1 MAIASFSS
9 SPADSLSAEVD
20 AGGFGAIEDLVPAEL
35 RPFVAGYL
43 HGVDRAELASRGPVE
58 IASAI
63 RAHHG
68 LAQTRLVGTANVV
81 VRIPADDDWVGARAV
96 VQVVTDDMPFLVD
109 SAVLAIRR
117 AGFDVEQ
124 LMHPVSHV
132 DRDADGLLVNLGP
145 AGTAAVSMGESFLHF
160 ELDAVPSVSQR
171 EVLHALLI
179 AAFSDVRAA
188 VADWEALRARTLE
201 LAGEVRNLTAQPLG
215 WTVDPGEV
223 AELLTWMED
232 GHFTLLGAID
242 HVVTGDSGSLVEVP
256 GSALGIL
263 RAHTDGTP
271 VDQIIVPSAAWNPLD
286 VALITKT
293 NSTSTIH
300 RFGHYDIVVIKSYD
314 HSATATPGSSGLPAF
329 VPVGERRLV
338 GMFTSDTYLKSPL
351 DIPLLRTKVTTILE
365 RSGLAPTGHSGKE
378 LKSILVSHPRDEL
391 FATSVDDLERTAQ
404 GIATLAERKR
414 VKAFLRRDSERGV
427 WSCLVYLPRDRYN
440 TEVRQRVQQRLEHVV
455 GGTSS
460 TYTTALTDSRLARIL
475 FTIPSLLSE
484 LEQSEVAGLDAA
496 LTEATRSWA
505 DQLADGLRAAPF
517 LATTFVTTPSV
528 STPSVSTSTVE
539 ASTVATSS
547 AEASSGE
554 TQTTTI
560 AAPIENPEMAGTDF
574 SQTSGDPGVSR
585 IQSGLSVHSSRLLER
600 YVEAFPAA
608 YRAET
613 PISQALDDVASV
625 ERTLSNNHLIARV
638 HSNTDEDVETAQARL
653 SLYSP
658 DAALALADLLP
669 VLANLGL
676 RVIDEKAS
684 EVTVENRTVWIHDL
698 GVSGSGIAGIDPQGD
713 LARRLC
719 AAIDA
724 IWNGLVDNDGFNQL
738 VTTAGLTHDEVAML
752 RLYARHARQLGLGF
766 SLSYMETTLVEQHE
780 IAALFAKLFAAKFDP
795 DLALTMDERVA
806 AIATSESSLAVL
818 LDAIPSLDQ
827 DRILR
832 CMASQIAASIRTN
845 AYQIDRSALCVKIEP
860 KRIPE
865 APEPRPRFEIF
876 VSSPRVEGVH
886 LRMGAVARGGL
897 RWSDRQEDFRT
908 EVLGLMKA
916 QGVKNSVIVPAG
928 AKGGFVVR
936 QPPLGNDRAAIQA
949 EGIACYQTFIRSLL
963 DVTDNLVNGQV
974 VSPPRVI
981 RHDANDTYLV
991 VAADKGTATFS
1002 DIANAISLERG
1013 FWLGDAFASGG
1024 SVGYDHKAM
1033 GITARG
1039 AWESVKRHFLR
1050 MGRNISAVGAAPF
1063 TVAGIGDMS
1072 GDVFGNGML
1081 LSEKIQLV
1089 IAFDHRHIFI
1099 DPTPDPAVSFAERA
1113 RLFALPRSSW
1123 DDYDKSLISTGGGVW
1138 PRTAKSMTL
1147 PPEALA
1153 VLGLGQLGLGALG
1166 LTANAPAPVTA
1177 GLPSSPDS
1185 SARSVRGSSNS
1196 RSSGDTST
1204 ATEASVVD
1212 ATPVH
1217 MTPTEI
1223 IAAALRAPVDLLWN
1237 GGIGTYVKASTET
1250 HAQGGDRANDIL
1262 RADANQ
1268 LRCKIVGEGGNL
1280 GMTQRARNEFAQAGG
1295 WVNTDAIDNSAGVDT
1310 SDHEVNLKILVDRAV
1325 ASGALPLADRNVL
1338 LGALTDEVAGLVLAD
1353 NIAQNRVL
1361 GTGLA
1366 EAPGMVALHSRY
1378 LDALEAA
1385 GRLDRRLEALPDAT
1399 ELRARRVAGVGL
1411 TIPELAVLMAH
1422 TKLWITDQLLEE
1434 SIGSDASFINHLHD
1448 YFPNAVVARLP
1459 AQVDEHPLRNEII
1472 ATMLANHVVNRNG
1485 STFVFRLVD
1494 ETHASVSDVVRAQ
1507 LAASDLLSVDTY
1519 WNAICALDGTLADAH
1534 QNQLLL
1540 EADRA
1545 VERAARW
1552 LLRNRPLPLDHIA
1565 AGIAYRSAVVALG
1578 SVLDA
1583 LSQSAG
1589 PEPLAGSDA
1598 ETLSRR
1604 RALFESFGITPAL
1617 ARHAAHFEFV
1627 TSLLDIAE
1635 LSTKSA
1641 RPLDVVANIYLTL
1654 DDQLRIGEIRRRI
1667 LALPRDD
1674 RWDSLAR
1681 ASMRDDLAAE
1691 HLTLTSAVLQTPP
1704 TGTPRDPRSTPAGS
1718 DASPTDP
1725 TTTWITTHAPAITRH
1740 LALVTETAQTT
1751 TNPLASLSVV
1761 LRQLRSLA

>member
-1 MAIASFSS
+1 MAIASNSS
-9 SPADSLSAEVD
+9 LPADSLHSGSEVATFPD
-20 AGGFGAIEDLVPAEL
+20 IEALVSVEL
-35 RPFVAGYL
+35 RPLVAKFL
-43 HGVDRAELASRGPVE
+43 HGVDRAELASRQPGE
-58 IASAI
+58 LAEAISAQ
-63 RAHHG
+63 G
-68 LAQTRLVGTANVV
+68 TLAQVRVAGSAKVA
-81 VRIPADDDWVGARAV
+81 VRIPGDADWAAGRAV
-96 VQVVTDDMPFLVD
+96 MQVVTDDMPFLVD
-109 SAVLAIRR
+109 SSILAIRR
-117 AGFDVEQ
+117 AGFDVE
-124 LMHPVSHV
+124 LMMHPVFQV
-132 DRDADGLLVNLGP
+132 ARDADGRLLSLGIG
-145 AGTAAVSMGESFLHF
+145 ASSTATRGESFLHF
-160 ELDAVPSVSQR
+160 ELDALPTDEQSQA
-171 EVLHALLI
+171 LHTQLVTTL
-179 AAFSDVRAA
+179 SDVRAA
-188 VADWEALRARTLE
+188 VDDWLLLRARALE
-201 LAGEVRNLTAQPLG
+201 LAGEVRQLTAYSVG

-232 GHFTLLGAID
+232 GHFVLLGAID
-242 HVVTGDSGSLVEVP
+242 HTVVAGASGGSEVSGGSSVELVETP
-256 GSALGIL
+256 GTALGIL

-271 VDQIIVPSAAWNPLD
+271 IDQIIAPSAAWNQLE

-300 RFGHYDIVVIKSYD
+300 RFGHYDIVVIKSYASANTNGSANSS
-314 HSATATPGSSGLPAF
+314 HSSNSGDAVLI
-329 VPVGERRLV
+329 PVGERRLV

-351 DIPLLRTKVTTILE
+351 EIPLLRTKVTTILE
-365 RSGLAPTGHSGKE
+365 RSGLAPAGHSGKE

-391 FATSVDDLERTAQ
+391 FATSVDELEATAN

-475 FTIPSLLSE
+475 FTIPSTITE
-484 LEQSEVAGLDAA
+484 LTGLESLDAN

-505 DQLADGLRAAPF
+505 DQLADGIRAAP
-517 LATTFVTTPSV
+517 L
-528 STPSVSTSTVE
+528 
-539 ASTVATSS
+539 S
-547 AEASSGE
+547 A
-554 TQTTTI
+554 
-560 AAPIENPEMAGTDF
+560 
-574 SQTSGDPGVSR
+574 
-585 IQSGLSVHSSRLLER
+585 GLFER
-600 YVEAFPAA
+600 YVEAFPAS
-608 YRAET
+608 YTAET
-613 PISQALDDVASV
+613 PISQAINDVASI
-625 ERTLSNNHLIARV
+625 ERTLTTKHLVVRV
-638 HSNTDEDVETAQARL
+638 HNNTDEDVDTAQARL

-658 DAALALADLLP
+658 DTALALADLLP
-669 VLANLGL
+669 LLANLGL
-676 RVIDEKAS
+676 RVIDEKAA
-684 EVTVENRTVWIHDL
+684 EVTVDGRIVWIHDL
-698 GVSGSGIAGIDPQGD
+698 GVSGPGMTSVDPHGLFAQ
-713 LARRLC
+713 RLC
-719 AAIDA
+719 ASIDA
-724 IWNGLVDNDGFNQL
+724 IWNQLVDNDGFNQL
-738 VTTAGLTHDEVAML
+738 VTTAGLAHDETAIL

-766 SLSYMETTLVEQHE
+766 SLSYMETTLVEQPK
-780 IAALFAKLFAAKFDP
+780 IAALFANIVATKFDP
-795 DLALTMDERVA
+795 DLALSMEDRVTTVA
-806 AIATSESSLAVL
+806 DLESSLAVL

-845 AYQIDRSALCVKIEP
+845 AYQVDRSALCVKMEP
-860 KRIPE
+860 RRIPE

-876 VSSPRVEGVH
+876 VSSPRVEGIH

-936 QPPLGNDRAAIQA
+936 QPPSGNDRAAIQA

-963 DVTDNLVNGQV
+963 DVTDNLVDGQV
-974 VSPPRVI
+974 INPARVI
-981 RHDANDTYLV
+981 RHDADDTYLV

-1039 AWESVKRHFLR
+1039 AWQSVKRHFLR
-1050 MGRNISAVGAAPF
+1050 MGRNISSDSAEPF
-1063 TVAGIGDMS
+1063 TVVGIGDMS
-1072 GDVFGNGML
+1072 GDVFGNAML
-1081 LSEKIQLV
+1081 LSDKIQLQ

-1099 DPTPDPAVSFAERA
+1099 DPTPDPARSFAERA

-1123 DDYDKSLISTGGGVW
+1123 DDYDKSLLSRGGGVW
-1138 PRTAKSMTL
+1138 PRTAKSITL

-1153 VLGLGQLGLGALG
+1153 VLGLGPVGLAAIALPP
-1166 LTANAPAPVTA
+1166 LATAFHGSADSSGGSVHGSSSSRDA
-1177 GLPSSPDS
+1177 GEASIASAGSPDHMTY
-1185 SARSVRGSSNS
+1185 GQM
-1196 RSSGDTST
+1196 
-1204 ATEASVVD
+1204 
-1212 ATPVH
+1212 TPVH

-1223 IAAALRAPVDLLWN
+1223 IAAALKAPVDLLWN

-1250 HAQGGDRANDIL
+1250 HAQAGDRANDIL

-1268 LRCKIVGEGGNL
+1268 LRCKVIGEGGNL
-1280 GMTQRARNEFAQAGG
+1280 GMTQRARIEFAQAGG

-1325 ASGALPLADRNVL
+1325 ANGALPLADRNVL
-1338 LGALTDEVAGLVLAD
+1338 LGALTNEVAGLVLAD

-1361 GTGLA
+1361 GTSLA

-1385 GRLDRRLEALPDAT
+1385 GRLDRRLEALPDAA
-1399 ELRARRVAGVGL
+1399 ELRARRVAGAGL

-1434 SIGSDASFINHLHD
+1434 SIGADASLVNHLHD
-1448 YFPNAVVARLP
+1448 YFPDAVVARLP

-1472 ATMLANHVVNRNG
+1472 ATVLANHVVNRNG

-1494 ETHASVSDVVRAQ
+1494 ETHASVSDVVRTH
-1507 LAASDLLSVDTY
+1507 LAATDLLSVDTY

-1552 LLRNRPLPLDHIA
+1552 LLRNRPLPLDQVA
-1565 AGIAYRSAVVALG
+1565 AGAAYRSTVAALG
-1578 SVLDA
+1578 GVLDT
-1583 LSQSAG
+1583 LNQHGGS
-1589 PEPLAGSDA
+1589 EPAAGSDA

-1604 RALFESFGITPAL
+1604 LALFESFGITPAL
-1617 ARHAAHFEFV
+1617 ARQGAHFEFV

-1641 RPLDVVANIYLTL
+1641 TPLDVVASIYLTL

-1667 LALPRDD
+1667 LGLPRDD

-1691 HLTLTSAVLQTPP
+1691 HLALTSSVLQT
-1704 TGTPRDPRSTPAGS
+1704 STPNPAT
-1718 DASPTDP
+1718 PTDP
-1725 TTTWITTHAPAITRH
+1725 VTNWITSHAPAISRH
-1740 LALVTETAQTT
+1740 LALVIETAQTT

-1761 LRQLRSLA
+1761 LRQLRTLA

>member
-1 MAIASFSS
+1 MAIASDSS
-9 SPADSLSAEVD
+9 LPADSLHSGWKLATFPD
-20 AGGFGAIEDLVPAEL
+20 IEALVSVEL
-35 RPFVAGYL
+35 RPLVAKFF
-43 HGVDRAELASRGPVE
+43 HGVDHAELASRQPGE
-58 IASAI
+58 LAEAISAQST
-63 RAHHG
+63 
-68 LAQTRLVGTANVV
+68 LAQVRVAGSAKVA
-81 VRIPADDDWVGARAV
+81 VRIPGDADWAAGRAV

-109 SAVLAIRR
+109 SSILAIRR
-117 AGFDVEQ
+117 AGFDVE
-124 LMHPVSHV
+124 LMMHPVFQV
-132 DRDADGLLVNLGP
+132 ARDADGRLLSLGAGASSP
-145 AGTAAVSMGESFLHF
+145 ATRGESFLHF
-160 ELDAVPSVSQR
+160 ELDALPTDEQR
-171 EVLHALLI
+171 QALHTLLV
-179 AAFSDVRAA
+179 ASLSDVRAA
-188 VADWEALRARTLE
+188 VEDWPLLRARALE
-201 LAGEVRNLTAQPLG
+201 LAGEVRQLTANSVG

-232 GHFTLLGAID
+232 GHFVLLGAVD
-242 HVVTGDSGSLVEVP
+242 HTVVDGVSGVSGVSGGSPASVGSGVSGSSSVELVETP
-256 GSALGIL
+256 GTALGIL
-263 RAHTDGTP
+263 HAHTDGTP
-271 VDQIIVPSAAWNPLD
+271 IDQIIAPSAAWNPLD

-300 RFGHYDIVVIKSYD
+300 RFGHYDIVVIKSYASANTSGSAD
-314 HSATATPGSSGLPAF
+314 SSHSSNSGDAVLI
-329 VPVGERRLV
+329 PVGERRLV

-351 DIPLLRTKVTTILE
+351 EIPLLRTKVITILE

-391 FATSVDDLERTAQ
+391 FATSVDELEATAN

-440 TEVRQRVQQRLEHVV
+440 TEVRQRMQQRLEHVV

-475 FTIPSLLSE
+475 FTIPSTITE
-484 LEQSEVAGLDAA
+484 LTGLESLDAN

-505 DQLADGLRAAPF
+505 DQLADGIRNAP
-517 LATTFVTTPSV
+517 L
-528 STPSVSTSTVE
+528 
-539 ASTVATSS
+539 S
-547 AEASSGE
+547 A
-554 TQTTTI
+554 
-560 AAPIENPEMAGTDF
+560 
-574 SQTSGDPGVSR
+574 
-585 IQSGLSVHSSRLLER
+585 GLFER
-600 YVEAFPAA
+600 YVEAFPAS
-608 YRAET
+608 YMAET
-613 PISQALDDVASV
+613 PISQAINDVTSV
-625 ERTLSNNHLIARV
+625 ERTLTTNHLVVRI
-638 HSNTDEDVETAQARL
+638 HNNTDEDVDTAQARL

-658 DAALALADLLP
+658 DTALALADLLP

-676 RVIDEKAS
+676 RVIDEKAA
-684 EVTVENRTVWIHDL
+684 EVTVAGRIVWIHDL
-698 GVSGSGIAGIDPQGD
+698 GVSGPGMSSVDPHGSFAQ
-713 LARRLC
+713 RLC

-724 IWNGLVDNDGFNQL
+724 IWNQLVDNDGFNQL
-738 VTTAGLTHDEVAML
+738 VTTAGLTHDETAML

-766 SLSYMETTLVEQHE
+766 SLSYMETTLVEQPK
-780 IAALFAKLFAAKFDP
+780 IAALLARIVATKFDP
-795 DLALTMDERVA
+795 DLALSVEDRVTA
-806 AIATSESSLAVL
+806 AADLESSLAAL

-832 CMASQIAASIRTN
+832 CIASQIAASIRTN
-845 AYQIDRSALCVKIEP
+845 AYQVDRSALCVKMEP
-860 KRIPE
+860 RLIPE

-876 VSSPRVEGVH
+876 VSSPRVEGIH
-886 LRMGAVARGGL
+886 LRMSAVARGGL
-897 RWSDRQEDFRT
+897 RWSDRPEDFRT

-936 QPPLGNDRAAIQA
+936 QPPLGNDRAAVQA

-963 DVTDNLVNGQV
+963 DVTDNLINGRVVN
-974 VSPPRVI
+974 PPRVI
-981 RHDANDTYLV
+981 RHDADDTYMV

-1050 MGRNISAVGAAPF
+1050 MGRNISAEDSAPF

-1072 GDVFGNGML
+1072 GDVFGNAML
-1081 LSEKIQLV
+1081 LSNKIQLV

-1099 DPTPDPAVSFAERA
+1099 DPTPDPAVSFSERA

-1123 DDYDKSLISTGGGVW
+1123 DDYDKSLLSPGGGVW
-1138 PRTAKSMTL
+1138 PRTAKSITL

-1153 VLGLGQLGLGALG
+1153 VLGLGQLGVGPPG
-1166 LTANAPAPVTA
+1166 LVANGLAPVTA

-1185 SARSVRGSSNS
+1185 SAGSVHSSSSS
-1196 RSSGDTST
+1196 RSAGGASPTSEGSGVDT
-1204 ATEASVVD
+1204 
-1212 ATPVH
+1212 TPVH

-1223 IAAALRAPVDLLWN
+1223 IAAALKAPVDLLWN

-1250 HAQGGDRANDIL
+1250 HAQAGDRANDIL

-1268 LRCKIVGEGGNL
+1268 LRCKIIGEGGNL
-1280 GMTQRARNEFAQAGG
+1280 GMTQRARIEFAQAGG

-1325 ASGALPLADRNVL
+1325 ASGALPLADRNTL
-1338 LGALTDEVAGLVLAD
+1338 LGALTDEVAALVLAD

-1385 GRLDRRLEALPDAT
+1385 GRLDRRLEALPDAA

-1434 SIGSDASFINHLHD
+1434 SIGSDASLINHLHD
-1448 YFPNAVVARLP
+1448 YFPDAVVARLP
-1459 AQVDEHPLRNEII
+1459 AQIDEHPLRNEII
-1472 ATMLANHVVNRNG
+1472 ATVLANHVVNRNG

-1494 ETHASVSDVVRAQ
+1494 ETHASVSDVVRAH
-1507 LAASDLLSVDTY
+1507 LAATDLLSVDTY

-1545 VERAARW
+1545 VERGARW
-1552 LLRNRPLPLDHIA
+1552 ILRNRALPIDHFA
-1565 AGIAYRSAVVALG
+1565 AGDAYRSTIG
-1578 SVLDA
+1578 SLSEFLDA
-1583 LSQSAG
+1583 LSQFAG

-1604 RALFESFGITPAL
+1604 LALFESFGITPAL
-1617 ARHAAHFEFV
+1617 ARQAAHFEFV
-1627 TSLLDIAE
+1627 TSLLDIAQ

-1641 RPLDVVANIYLTL
+1641 RPLDVVASIYLTL

-1691 HLTLTSAVLQTPP
+1691 HLALTSAVLQT
-1704 TGTPRDPRSTPAGS
+1704 STPDPAT
-1718 DASPTDP
+1718 PTDP
-1725 TTTWITTHAPAITRH
+1725 VAAWITTNAPAITRH

-1761 LRQLRSLA
+1761 LRQLRTLGE

>member
-1 MAIASFSS
+1 MRARRSLRVKHSCMPNASDST
-9 SPADSLSAEVD
+9 PTADSS
-20 AGGFGAIEDLVPAEL
+20 IN
-35 RPFVAGYL
+35 
-43 HGVDRAELASRGPVE
+43 ASGVE
-58 IASAI
+58 I
-63 RAHHG
+63 G
-68 LAQTRLVGTANVV
+68 
-81 VRIPADDDWVGARAV
+81 
-96 VQVVTDDMPFLVD
+96 
-109 SAVLAIRR
+109 
-117 AGFDVEQ
+117 
-124 LMHPVSHV
+124 
-132 DRDADGLLVNLGP
+132 
-145 AGTAAVSMGESFLHF
+145 
-160 ELDAVPSVSQR
+160 
-171 EVLHALLI
+171 
-179 AAFSDVRAA
+179 
-188 VADWEALRARTLE
+188 
-201 LAGEVRNLTAQPLG
+201 
-215 WTVDPGEV
+215 
-223 AELLTWMED
+223 
-232 GHFTLLGAID
+232 
-242 HVVTGDSGSLVEVP
+242 
-256 GSALGIL
+256 
-263 RAHTDGTP
+263 
-271 VDQIIVPSAAWNPLD
+271 
-286 VALITKT
+286 
-293 NSTSTIH
+293 
-300 RFGHYDIVVIKSYD
+300 
-314 HSATATPGSSGLPAF
+314 
-329 VPVGERRLV
+329 
-338 GMFTSDTYLKSPL
+338 
-351 DIPLLRTKVTTILE
+351 
-365 RSGLAPTGHSGKE
+365 
-378 LKSILVSHPRDEL
+378 
-391 FATSVDDLERTAQ
+391 
-404 GIATLAERKR
+404 
-414 VKAFLRRDSERGV
+414 
-427 WSCLVYLPRDRYN
+427 
-440 TEVRQRVQQRLEHVV
+440 
-455 GGTSS
+455 
-460 TYTTALTDSRLARIL
+460 
-475 FTIPSLLSE
+475 
-484 LEQSEVAGLDAA
+484 
-496 LTEATRSWA
+496 SWA
-505 DQLADGLRAAPF
+505 DQLAVGLGSTAFAA
-517 LATTFVTTPSV
+517 
-528 STPSVSTSTVE
+528 
-539 ASTVATSS
+539 
-547 AEASSGE
+547 
-554 TQTTTI
+554 
-560 AAPIENPEMAGTDF
+560 
-574 SQTSGDPGVSR
+574 
-585 IQSGLSVHSSRLLER
+585 R
-600 YVEAFPAA
+600 YTEAFPAA

-613 PISQALDDVASV
+613 PVSQAIDDVSSI
-625 ERTLSNNHLIARV
+625 ERTLATNQLVVRV
-638 HSNTDEDVETAQARL
+638 HNNTAEDVETAQARI

-658 DAALALADLLP
+658 GTPLALADLLP
-669 VLANLGL
+669 MMANLGL
-676 RVIDEKAS
+676 RVIDEKAA
-684 EVTVENRTVWIHDL
+684 EVTVDGRIVWIHDL
-698 GVSGSGIAGIDPQGD
+698 GVSGPSMASIDPHGD
-713 LARRLC
+713 VALRLC
-719 AAIDA
+719 AAIVA
-724 IWNGLVDNDGFNQL
+724 IWNQVVDNDGFNQL
-738 VTTAGLTHDEVAML
+738 VLAAGLTHDETAML

-766 SLSYMETTLVEQHE
+766 SLNYIETTLVEQPS
-780 IAALFAKLFAAKFDP
+780 IAALFARIVATKFDP
-795 DLALTMDERVA
+795 DLVLSFEERISAV
-806 AIATSESSLAVL
+806 TELEGSLAAL

-845 AYQIDRSALCVKIEP
+845 AYQVDRSALCVKMEP
-860 KRIPE
+860 RRIPE

-876 VSSPRVEGVH
+876 ISSPRVEGIH

-936 QPPLGNDRAAIQA
+936 QPPVGNDRAAIQA

-974 VSPPRVI
+974 VNPPRVI
-981 RHDANDTYLV
+981 RHDADDTYLV

-1002 DIANAISLERG
+1002 DIANAVSLERD

-1050 MGRNISAVGAAPF
+1050 MGRNISASSAEPF
-1063 TVAGIGDMS
+1063 TVVGIGDMS

-1081 LSEKIQLV
+1081 LSDKIQLV
-1089 IAFDHRHIFI
+1089 VAFDHRHIFI
-1099 DPTPDPAVSFAERA
+1099 DPTPDPALSFAERA

-1138 PRTAKSMTL
+1138 PRTAKSITL
-1147 PPEALA
+1147 SPEALA
-1153 VLGLGQLGLGALG
+1153 ILGLD
-1166 LTANAPAPVTA
+1166 PA
-1177 GLPSSPDS
+1177 
-1185 SARSVRGSSNS
+1185 
-1196 RSSGDTST
+1196 
-1204 ATEASVVD
+1204 ASD
-1212 ATPVH
+1212 H
-1217 MTPTEI
+1217 FTPTEV
-1223 IAAALRAPVDLLWN
+1223 IAAALKAPVDLLWN

-1250 HAQGGDRANDIL
+1250 HAQAGDRANDIL

-1268 LRCKIVGEGGNL
+1268 LRCKIIGEGGNL
-1280 GMTQRARNEFAQAGG
+1280 GVTQRARIEFAQAGG

-1385 GRLDRRLEALPDAT
+1385 GRLDRRLEALPDAA

-1434 SIGSDASFINHLHD
+1434 SICSDASLINHLHD
-1448 YFPNAVVARLP
+1448 YFPDAVVARLP

-1472 ATMLANHVVNRNG
+1472 ATVLANHVVNRNG

-1494 ETHASVSDVVRAQ
+1494 ETHASVSDVVRAH
-1507 LAASDLLSVDTY
+1507 LAATDLLSVDTY
-1519 WNAICALDGTLADAH
+1519 WNAVCALDGTLADAH

-1552 LLRNRPLPLDHIA
+1552 LLRNRVLPLDHVA

-1578 SVLDA
+1578 SFLDA

-1604 RALFESFGITPAL
+1604 LALFESFGITPAL
-1617 ARHAAHFEFV
+1617 ARQAAHFEFV

-1641 RPLDVVANIYLTL
+1641 QPLDVVASIYLTL

-1691 HLTLTSAVLQTPP
+1691 HLALTSAVLQTPTPDPATP
-1704 TGTPRDPRSTPAGS
+1704 TG
-1718 DASPTDP
+1718 P

-1761 LRQLRSLA
+1761 LRQLRTLAP

>member
-1 MAIASFSS
+1 MVIASDSS
-9 SPADSLSAEVD
+9 FPAASLNAEVD
-20 AGGFGAIEDLVPAEL
+20 PGGFEAIAALVPLEI
-35 RPFVAGYL
+35 RPLVGRFL
-43 HGVDRAELASRGPVE
+43 HGADPIELASRGP
-58 IASAI
+58 AAMADAI
-63 RAHHG
+63 GAHQR
-68 LAQTRLVGTANVV
+68 LAQTRIVGTASVV
-81 VRIPADDDWVGARAV
+81 VRIPGDADWVGTRAV

-117 AGFDVEQ
+117 AGFDVEL
-124 LMHPVSHV
+124 LMHPVLYA
-132 DRDADGLLVNLGP
+132 DRDADGSLVNLG
-145 AGTAAVSMGESFLHF
+145 TQRSDAASIGESFLHF
-160 ELDAVPSVSQR
+160 ELDAVPSESQR
-171 EVLHALLI
+171 SGLRALLV
-179 AAFSDVRAA
+179 AALSDVRAA
-188 VADWEALRARTLE
+188 VADWEPLRARTLE
-201 LAGEVRNLTAQPLG
+201 LATEVLNLTARSQS

-242 HVVTGDSGSLVEVP
+242 HVVAGDSGSLVEVP

-263 RAHTDGTP
+263 RAHSDGTP
-271 VDQIIVPSAAWNPLD
+271 IDQIIAPSAAWNPLD

-300 RFGHYDIVVIKSYD
+300 RLGHYDIVVIKSYD
-314 HSATATPGSSGLPAF
+314 RSAAASPETLGASGVPAL
-329 VPVGERRLV
+329 VPIGERRLV

-391 FATSVDDLERTAQ
+391 FATSVDELERTVQ
-404 GIATLAERKR
+404 GIATLGERKR

-440 TEVRQRVQQRLEHVV
+440 TEVRQRVQQRLEHLV

-460 TYTTALTDSRLARIL
+460 TYNTALTDSRLARIL
-475 FTIPSLLSE
+475 FTIPSAVAE
-484 LEQSEVAGLDAA
+484 LDQSEVAGLDAA
-496 LTEATRSWA
+496 LTDATRSWS
-505 DQLADGLRAAPF
+505 DQLADGLRSASF
-517 LATTFVTTPSV
+517 V
-528 STPSVSTSTVE
+528 STHTN
-539 ASTVATSS
+539 
-547 AEASSGE
+547 
-554 TQTTTI
+554 TI
-560 AAPIENPEMAGTDF
+560 ATATNSSERAGAD
-574 SQTSGDPGVSR
+574 SLQPSIDPS
-585 IQSGLSVHSSRLLER
+585 IPSDQSGLWLSSSRLLER

-608 YRAET
+608 YTAET
-613 PISQALDDVASV
+613 PISQALDDVASI
-625 ERTLSNNHLIARV
+625 ERTLASNHLVVRV
-638 HSNTDEDVETAQARL
+638 HNNTDEDVETAQARL

-676 RVIDEKAS
+676 RVIDEKAA
-684 EVTVENRTVWIHDL
+684 EVTIDGRIVWIHDL
-698 GVSGSGIAGIDPQGD
+698 GVSGPGTAAIDPQGD
-713 LARRLC
+713 LATRLC
-719 AAIDA
+719 SAIDA
-724 IWNGLVDNDGFNQL
+724 IWNGAVDNDGFNHL

-766 SLSYMETTLVEQHE
+766 SLSYMETTLVEQHA
-780 IAALFAKLFAAKFDP
+780 IAALFARIVATKFDP
-795 DLALTMDERVA
+795 DLALSMEQRVA
-806 AIATSESSLAVL
+806 AVSELEASLAVL

-832 CMASQIAASIRTN
+832 CIATQIAASIRTN
-845 AYQIDRSALCVKIEP
+845 AYQANRSALCVKLEP
-860 KRIPE
+860 RRIAE

-876 VSSPRVEGVH
+876 VSSPKVEGIH

-897 RWSDRQEDFRT
+897 RWSDRHEDFRT

-936 QPPLGNDRAAIQA
+936 QPPVSNDRAAIQA

-963 DVTDNLVNGQV
+963 DVTDNLVDGQV
-974 VSPPRVI
+974 VNPSRVI
-981 RHDANDTYLV
+981 RHDPNDTYLV

-1050 MGRNISAVGAAPF
+1050 MGRNISADDAEPF
-1063 TVAGIGDMS
+1063 SVVGIGDMS

-1081 LSEKIQLV
+1081 LSNKIRLQ
-1089 IAFDHRHIFI
+1089 IAFDHRHIFF
-1099 DPTPDPAVSFAERA
+1099 DPTPDPALSFAERA

-1123 DDYDKSLISTGGGVW
+1123 DDYDKTLISTGGGVW
-1138 PRTAKSMTL
+1138 PRTAKSITL

-1153 VLGLGQLGLGALG
+1153 VLGIDAAVG
-1166 LTANAPAPVTA
+1166 
-1177 GLPSSPDS
+1177 
-1185 SARSVRGSSNS
+1185 SAF
-1196 RSSGDTST
+1196 
-1204 ATEASVVD
+1204 
-1212 ATPVH
+1212 
-1217 MTPTEI
+1217 TPTEI
-1223 IAAALRAPVDLLWN
+1223 IALALKAPVDLLWN

-1250 HAQGGDRANDIL
+1250 HAQAGDRASDVL

-1268 LRCKIVGEGGNL
+1268 LRCKIIGEGGNL
-1280 GMTQRARNEFAQAGG
+1280 GMTQRARIEFARLGG

-1366 EAPGMVALHSRY
+1366 EAPGMVELHGRY

-1385 GRLDRRLEALPDAT
+1385 GRLDRRLEALPDAV

-1411 TIPELAVLMAH
+1411 TIPELSVLMAH

-1434 SIGSDASFINHLHD
+1434 SIGSDASLINHLHD
-1448 YFPNAVVARLP
+1448 YFPDAVVARLP
-1459 AQVDEHPLRNEII
+1459 AQVDEHPLRAEII
-1472 ATMLANHVVNRNG
+1472 ATVLANHVVNRNG

-1494 ETHASVSDVVRAQ
+1494 ETHASVSDVVRAH
-1507 LAASDLLSVDTY
+1507 LAATDLLSVDTY
-1519 WNAICALDGTLADAH
+1519 WSSVCSLDGVLADAH
-1534 QNQLLL
+1534 QNELLL

-1565 AGIAYRSAVVALG
+1565 AGNAFRSTIASLG
-1578 SVLDA
+1578 AVLDT
-1583 LSQSAG
+1583 LSNAVGSDLL
-1589 PEPLAGSDA
+1589 PGSDA
-1598 ETLSRR
+1598 ETLRNR
-1604 RALFESFGITPAL
+1604 L
-1617 ARHAAHFEFV
+1617 ARFASLGVSPELARQAAYFEFI

-1641 RPLDVVANIYLTL
+1641 RPLDVVASVYLTL

-1674 RWDSLAR
+1674 RWDALAR

-1691 HLTLTSAVLQTPP
+1691 HLALTSAALQTP
-1704 TGTPRDPRSTPAGS
+1704 TAPA
-1718 DASPTDP
+1718 APTDP

-1761 LRQLRSLA
+1761 LRQLRTLGE

>member
-9 SPADSLSAEVD
+9 LPADSLSAED
-20 AGGFGAIEDLVPAEL
+20 DPSGFGAIEDLVPAEL

-43 HGVDRAELASRGPVE
+43 HGVDRAELASRGPLE
-58 IASAI
+58 IASAL

-81 VRIPADDDWVGARAV
+81 VRIPADNDWVGARAV

-117 AGFDVEQ
+117 AGFDVEL
-124 LMHPVSHV
+124 LMHPVFHV
-132 DRDADGLLVNLGP
+132 DRDADALLVNLGP

-171 EVLHALLI
+171 EVLHALLV

-215 WTVDPGEV
+215 WTVSPGEV

-242 HVVTGDSGSLVEVP
+242 HVVTGESGSLVEVP

-293 NSTSTIH
+293 SSTSTIH

-314 HSATATPGSSGLPAF
+314 RSAPASPGSSGLLAF

-391 FATSVDDLERTAQ
+391 FATSVDELERTAQ

-455 GGTSS
+455 GGTLS

-484 LEQSEVAGLDAA
+484 LDQSEVAGLDAA
-496 LTEATRSWA
+496 LTEATRSWS
-505 DQLADGLRAAPF
+505 DQLADGLRSASFVATPIAATGF
-517 LATTFVTTPSV
+517 ATTPLAKAHPNPIATP
-528 STPSVSTSTVE
+528 TETREIARTDAPQPSS
-539 ASTVATSS
+539 
-547 AEASSGE
+547 
-554 TQTTTI
+554 
-560 AAPIENPEMAGTDF
+560 
-574 SQTSGDPGVSR
+574 DPDVSR
-585 IQSGLSVHSSRLLER
+585 NQSGLWSNSNRLLER
-600 YVEAFPAA
+600 YVDAFPAA
-608 YRAET
+608 YTAET
-613 PISQALDDVASV
+613 PIAQALDDVASI
-625 ERTLSNNHLIARV
+625 ERTLTNNHLIVRI
-638 HSNTDEDVETAQARL
+638 HNNTDEDVGTAQARL

-676 RVIDEKAS
+676 RVIDEKAA
-684 EVTVENRTVWIHDL
+684 EVTVDGRIVWIHDL
-698 GVSGSGIAGIDPQGD
+698 GVRGSGMAAIDPEGD
-713 LARRLC
+713 LATRLC

-724 IWNGLVDNDGFNQL
+724 IWTGVVDNDGFNQL

-766 SLSYMETTLVEQHE
+766 SLSYMETTLVEQHA
-780 IAALFAKLFAAKFDP
+780 IAALFAEMFATKFDP
-795 DLALTMDERVA
+795 DLAFTMDERVGA
-806 AIATSESSLAVL
+806 VAELEASLAVL

-845 AYQIDRSALCVKIEP
+845 AYQEDRSALCVKFEP

-876 VSSPRVEGVH
+876 VSSPKVEGIH

-897 RWSDRQEDFRT
+897 RWSDRHEDFRT

-936 QPPLGNDRAAIQA
+936 QPQLGNDRAAIQA
-949 EGIACYQTFIRSLL
+949 EGISCYQTFIRSLL
-963 DVTDNLVNGQV
+963 DVTDNLVDGKVINPARV
-974 VSPPRVI
+974 V
-981 RHDANDTYLV
+981 RHDVDDTYLV

-1002 DIANAISLERG
+1002 DIANAISLERD

-1081 LSEKIQLV
+1081 LSDKIQLV

-1138 PRTAKSMTL
+1138 PRTAKSITL

-1153 VLGLGQLGLGALG
+1153 VLGLSPVAPFTLALSAS
-1166 LTANAPAPVTA
+1166 TD
-1177 GLPSSPDS
+1177 SPGS
-1185 SARSVRGSSNS
+1185 LVQGSSNA
-1196 RSSGDTST
+1196 RPVGGSSSAAEGSS
-1204 ATEASVVD
+1204 ASI
-1212 ATPVH
+1212 TPVH

-1250 HAQGGDRANDIL
+1250 HAQAGDRSNDIL

-1268 LRCKIVGEGGNL
+1268 LRCKIIGEGGNL
-1280 GMTQRARNEFAQAGG
+1280 GLTQRARIEFAQAGG

-1338 LGALTDEVAGLVLAD
+1338 LGALTNEVAELVLAD

-1366 EAPGMVALHSRY
+1366 EAPGMVALHGRY

-1385 GRLDRRLEALPDAT
+1385 GRLDRRLEALPDAA

-1434 SIGSDASFINHLHD
+1434 SIGADASLDNHLHD
-1448 YFPNAVVARLP
+1448 YFPDAVVARLP

-1472 ATMLANHVVNRNG
+1472 ATVLANHVVNRNG

-1494 ETHASVSDVVRAQ
+1494 ETHASVSDVVRAH
-1507 LAASDLLSVDTY
+1507 LAATNLLSVDTY
-1519 WNAICALDGTLADAH
+1519 WSAVCVLDGMLSDAH

-1552 LLRNRPLPLDHIA
+1552 LLRNRPLPLDHVA
-1565 AGIAYRSAVVALG
+1565 AGAAYRSTIGLL
-1578 SVLDA
+1578 SDFLDA
-1583 LSQSAG
+1583 LSQFAG

-1598 ETLSRR
+1598 ESLSRR
-1604 RALFESFGITPAL
+1604 LALFESFGITPAL
-1617 ARHAAHFEFV
+1617 ARQAAHFEFV

-1635 LSTKSA
+1635 LATKSA
-1641 RPLDVVANIYLTL
+1641 RPLDVVANVYLTL

-1667 LALPRDD
+1667 LTLPRDD

-1691 HLTLTSAVLQTPP
+1691 HLALTSAVLQT
-1704 TGTPRDPRSTPAGS
+1704 STPDPAT
-1718 DASPTDP
+1718 PTDP
-1725 TTTWITTHAPAITRH
+1725 TATWIITHAPAINRH

-1761 LRQLRSLA
+1761 LRQLRTLG